1 MFWPMRSGLFREDE
15 GFDIIVN
22 GVSRSFLYMEVVAYD
37 SARVLKQRHP
47 KHIVEIRVR
56 ATGERIV
63 MREDDRI
70 HPAP

>member
-1 MFWPMRSGLFREDE
+1 
-15 GFDIIVN
+15 
-22 GVSRSFLYMEVVAYD
+22 VAYD

-63 MREDDRI
+63 MRETATARF
-70 HPAP
+70 HQSSCWRSR